1 MQNTG
6 STGKQF
12 TVTGSFVVEEVNLE
26 ELQLV
31 ADHSLLNTLT
41 QMTGGQML
49 YPDQLEDFPQL
60 LEQRDDVMP
69 VIYSQTRYTDWL
81 QLPLLFVLIVV
92 LLGSEWVIRKYNGE
106 I

>member
-1 MQNTG
+1 
-6 STGKQF
+6 
-12 TVTGSFVVEEVNLE
+12 
-26 ELQLV
+26 
-31 ADHSLLNTLT
+31 
-41 QMTGGQML
+41 MTGGQML